1 MLDIFARL
9 CQYAEYYPLVAFI
22 ALMLAGLSVP
32 ISEDLIIITGAL
44 ICQGKPSM
52 LVPVFAAIYAGVVI
66 SDYFPYIL
74 GKYIR
79 KGTVKTKFLT
89 GFFSPRKIVR
99 IHRYLEKYG
108 IFTFIVGR
116 FVPFGVRNTLFMT
129 SGLFGLKLR
138 RFALYD
144 TTAATISVSTLFF
157 LAYHFGEAVEKPFQA
172 VGIVLFI
179 LVLSMI
185 TFVIIS
191 IIRNVRKR
199 REQGPGNREQG
210 TVPDPQ
216 SPVPTNCT
224 NMPK

>member
-1 MLDIFARL
+1 MLDIFARV
-9 CQYAEYYPLVAFI
+9 CQYVEYYPIVAFI

-44 ICQGKPSM
+44 ICQEKPSM
-52 LVPVFAAIYAGVVI
+52 LVPIFAATYAGVVI

-79 KGTVKTKFLT
+79 KGTIKAKFLT
-89 GFFSPRKIVR
+89 QLFSPRKIVR
-99 IHRYLEKYG
+99 IHRYLDKYG

-129 SGLFGLKLR
+129 SGLFGLRLR

-144 TTAATISVSTLFF
+144 TTAATISVSALFF
-157 LAYHFGEAVEKPFQA
+157 LVYHFGAAVEKPFQA

-179 LVLSMI
+179 LVISMI
-185 TFVIIS
+185 TFLMIS
-191 IIRNVRKR
+191 IVRKIIKR
-199 REQGPGNREQG
+199 REQGTGNR
-210 TVPDPQ
+210 D
-216 SPVPTNCT
+216 
-224 NMPK
+224 

>member
-1 MLDIFARL
+1 MFDIFARIS
-9 CQYAEYYPLVAFI
+9 QYVEYYPLIAFI

-52 LVPVFAAIYAGVVI
+52 LVPIFVATYAGVVI

-74 GKYIR
+74 GNYIR
-79 KGTVKTKFLT
+79 KGTIKAKFLT
-89 GFFSPRKIVR
+89 QLFPPRRIAR
-99 IHRYLEKYG
+99 IHRYLDKYG

-129 SGLFGLKLR
+129 AGLFGLRLR

-157 LAYHFGEAVEKPFQA
+157 LSYHFGEAVEKPFQA
-172 VGIVLFI
+172 VGIVLF
-179 LVLSMI
+179 VLLLSLI
-185 TFVIIS
+185 TFGVVRIV
-191 IIRNVRKR
+191 RNVRKK
-199 REQGPGNREQG
+199 RELGAGSKE
-210 TVPDPQ
+210 
-216 SPVPTNCT
+216 
-224 NMPK
+224 

>member
-1 MLDIFARL
+1 MFDIITRIS
-9 CQYAEYYPLVAFI
+9 QYVEYYPFAAFI

-44 ICQGKPSM
+44 ICQEKPSM
-52 LVPVFAAIYAGVVI
+52 LVPIFGATFAGVVI

-74 GKYIR
+74 GNYIR
-79 KGTVKTKFLT
+79 KGTIKAKILT
-89 GFFSPRKIVR
+89 QLFSPRKIVR
-99 IHRYLEKYG
+99 IHRYLDKYG

-129 SGLFGLKLR
+129 SGLIGLKLR

-179 LVLSMI
+179 LLLSMVI
-185 TFVIIS
+185 FVVINI
-191 IIRNVRKR
+191 VRKILKR
-199 REQGPGNREQG
+199 KGLG
-210 TVPDPQ
+210 TR
-216 SPVPTNCT
+216 
-224 NMPK
+224 

>member
-1 MLDIFARL
+1 MLDIFARV
-9 CQYAEYYPLVAFI
+9 CQYAEYYPFVAFI

-52 LVPVFAAIYAGVVI
+52 LVPVFAATFAGVVI
-66 SDYFPYIL
+66 SDYFPYLL

-79 KGTVKTKFLT
+79 KGTVKSNFIAR
-89 GFFSPRKIVR
+89 FFSPKKIVR

-116 FVPFGVRNTLFMT
+116 FIPFGVRNTLFMT

-157 LAYHFGEAVEKPFQA
+157 LAYYFGEAVEKPFQA
-172 VGIVLFI
+172 VGIALFVL
-179 LVLSMI
+179 LLSFL
-185 TFVIIS
+185 TFVVIN
-191 IIRNVRKR
+191 IIRKIIRKK
-199 REQGPGNREQG
+199 EA
-210 TVPDPQ
+210 Q
-216 SPVPTNCT
+216 SLTPEL
-224 NMPK
+224 

>member
-1 MLDIFARL
+1 MLDIIARIS
-9 CQYAEYYPLVAFI
+9 QYAEYYPFIAFG

-44 ICQGKPSM
+44 ICQEKPSM
-52 LVPVFAAIYAGVVI
+52 LVPIFAAAYAGVVI

-74 GKYIR
+74 GNYIR
-79 KGTVKTKFLT
+79 KGTIKAKFLT
-89 GFFSPRKIVR
+89 SLFSPRKIVR

-116 FVPFGVRNTLFMT
+116 FIPFGVRNTMFIT
-129 SGLFGLKLR
+129 AGLFGLRLR

-157 LAYHFGEAVEKPFQA
+157 LAYHFGDAVEKPFHA

-179 LVLSMI
+179 LLLSMI
-185 TFVIIS
+185 SLVMIS
-191 IIRNVRKR
+191 IIRNIRRKK
-199 REQGPGNREQG
+199 GVGNRE
-210 TVPDPQ
+210 
-216 SPVPTNCT
+216 
-224 NMPK
+224 

>member
-1 MLDIFARL
+1 MLDIFARV
-9 CQYAEYYPLVAFI
+9 CQYVEYYPIVAFI

-52 LVPVFAAIYAGVVI
+52 LVPIFAAIFAGVVI
-66 SDYFPYIL
+66 SDYFPYLL

-79 KGTVKTKFLT
+79 KGTIKSNFITR
-89 GFFSPRKIVR
+89 FFSPKKIVR

-116 FVPFGVRNTLFMT
+116 FIPFGVRNTLFMT
-129 SGLFGLKLR
+129 SGLFGLRLR

-172 VGIVLFI
+172 VGIVLF
-179 LVLSMI
+179 VLLLSFL
-185 TFVIIS
+185 TFVVIN
-191 IIRNVRKR
+191 IIRKILRKK
-199 REQGPGNREQG
+199 EA
-210 TVPDPQ
+210 Q
-216 SPVPTNCT
+216 SPNPEL
-224 NMPK
+224 